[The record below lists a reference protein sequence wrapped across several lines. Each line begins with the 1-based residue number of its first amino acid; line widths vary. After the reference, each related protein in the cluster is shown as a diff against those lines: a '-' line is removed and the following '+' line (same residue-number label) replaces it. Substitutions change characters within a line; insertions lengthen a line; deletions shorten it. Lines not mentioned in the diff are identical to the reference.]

1 MNNTWNVTLMCY
13 SCHTEFTLNG
23 VAGVEIPIKA
33 DYTPCPHCGADGA
46 MKVLPTPKRH
56 LIVSLLREES

>member
-1 MNNTWNVTLMCY
+1 MCY
-13 SCHTEFTLNG
+13 RCHTEFNLNG

-46 MKVLPTPKRH
+46 MKTFPTPKRH